1 MIVAK
6 TIGKLKAIEW
16 QDSPRNLSV
25 CFCLDK
31 CGQAMVDRMDLPS
44 KDALTNFVN
53 TLDCQNILSVESMA
67 IQRTLTPQ
75 QGSLTTS
82 MREMWKTLYSTS
94 LLTQE

>member
-1 MIVAK
+1 MILAK

-16 QDSPRNLSV
+16 QDSPLIYEAFLSV

-53 TLDCQNILSVESMA
+53 TLDCQNILSVESMG
-67 IQRTLTPQ
+67 IQRTLT
-75 QGSLTTS
+75 LN
-82 MREMWKTLYSTS
+82 KAV
-94 LLTQE
+94 

>member
-1 MIVAK
+1 
-6 TIGKLKAIEW
+6 
-16 QDSPRNLSV
+16 
-25 CFCLDK
+25 
-31 CGQAMVDRMDLPS
+31 MVDRMDLPS

-75 QGSLTTS
+75 QGSLTTL

>member
-1 MIVAK
+1 
-6 TIGKLKAIEW
+6 
-16 QDSPRNLSV
+16 
-25 CFCLDK
+25 
-31 CGQAMVDRMDLPS
+31 MVDRMDLPS

-75 QGSLTTS
+75 QGSLTTLI
-82 MREMWKTLYSTS
+82 REMWKTLYSTS